1 MIALRVLRLLGHGTT
16 ILFVV
21 IGLVAAINALVRLKA
36 QINAITS
43 ALDAGHNTASGNNLL
58 IPTVM
63 LIIGE
68 IMIAAFS
75 VHKLAVILRPSSG
88 YKTKCSS
95 RTIQFILFDAGFW
108 IWTLASAIA
117 MNIVGGSQG
126 IKLHVP
132 DNIIGFSTWDLSI
145 PSTYWGDLFVVL
157 MMVSPWPILGCSL
170 FTIMLDEV
178 GSEMEDL
185 ATLISTYNRGEHELA
200 MLRTAASSVNDKVK
214 PMEVEV

>member
-1 MIALRVLRLLGHGTT
+1 
-16 ILFVV
+16 
-21 IGLVAAINALVRLKA
+21 
-36 QINAITS
+36 
-43 ALDAGHNTASGNNLL
+43 
-58 IPTVM
+58 M

-75 VHKLAVILRPSSG
+75 VHKLAVILRPPSG

-145 PSTYWGDLFVVL
+145 PSTYWGDLFGA
-157 MMVSPWPILGCSL
+157 SRCGP
-170 FTIMLDEV
+170 
-178 GSEMEDL
+178 
-185 ATLISTYNRGEHELA
+185 A
-200 MLRTAASSVNDKVK
+200 M
-214 PMEVEV
+214 